1 MILKFFLV
9 ALFGLSTTVSAQTG
23 GDLPNF
29 TDLVEREGSA
39 VVNIST
45 VQAPSIGTRAF
56 PGMPNIPEDDPFF
69 EFFRRHAPPHGAPKD
84 FESKSLGSGF
94 IISSDGYILT
104 NTHLV
109 DTADEINV
117 KLTDKREFRAKL
129 IGADRR
135 TDIALLKI
143 DATGLPKVT
152 QGDPEKLKVGEWV
165 VAIGAPFGFENS
177 V

>member
-1 MILKFFLV
+1 M
-9 ALFGLSTTVSAQTG
+9 ALLAFSTAATAQ
-23 GDLPNF
+23 LPDF
-29 TDLVEREGSA
+29 TELVEKQGPA

-45 VQAPSIGTRAF
+45 VQAPSTAGNRAF

-69 EFFRRHAPPHGAPKD
+69 EFFRRYMPPHGAPRD

-109 DTADEINV
+109 DAADEINV

-129 IGADRR
+129 IGARPQDRYR
-135 TDIALLKI
+135 
-143 DATGLPKVT
+143 
-152 QGDPEKLKVGEWV
+152 
-165 VAIGAPFGFENS
+165 APQDRGHA
-177 V
+177 VCQR